1 MQSKH
6 MTDISLPHR
15 TAIVT
20 GGARG
25 LGRVMTLALR
35 RAGYAVTITASGP
48 SAQLDATIA
57 DSAALP
63 GGEGMLL
70 PLVADVSDPEESTRV
85 IAETLDTFGGLHAL
99 INNAGRGMRVVSETF
114 NTEPVRFWD
123 IPGEKW
129 DQIFATNV
137 NGPFYM
143 TQAAM
148 PHFLRQG
155 EGRIINVS
163 TSAQTMIRTG
173 YAPYGGSKAALEAM
187 TRSWAADLV
196 GTGIT
201 ANLLLPGGASDTDL
215 LPASPKKQGADG
227 NLLDPEIMAA
237 PAVWLCSPDSAD
249 VSGARF
255 IARYWDP
262 AAPVED
268 AIAAASSAHV
278 VGV

>member
-1 MQSKH
+1 
-6 MTDISLPHR
+6 MTENSTPPRI
-15 TAIVT
+15 AIVT

-25 LGRVMTLALR
+25 LGRVMALALR
-35 RAGYAVTITASGP
+35 RAGYAVTITASGQ

-57 DSAALP
+57 ASAALP
-63 GGEGMLL
+63 GGAGLLL
-70 PLVADVSDPEESTRV
+70 PIIADVSDPEESTRV
-85 IAETLDTFGGLHAL
+85 IAETLNTFGGLHAL
-99 INNAGRGMRVVSETF
+99 VNNAGRGMRVVSETF
-114 NTEPVRFWD
+114 NTVPVPFWD

-129 DQIFATNV
+129 DQILATNV

-143 TQAAM
+143 TKAAM
-148 PHFLRQG
+148 PHFLDQG

-187 TRSWAADLV
+187 TRSWSADLA
-196 GTGIT
+196 GSGIT

-215 LPASPKKQGADG
+215 LPASPTKQGADG

-237 PAVWLCSPDSAD
+237 PAVWLCSPESAHI
-249 VSGARF
+249 SGARV
-255 IARYWDP
+255 IARNWDP
-262 AAPVED
+262 AARAED
-268 AIAAASSAHV
+268 ALRVASKAHV

>member
-1 MQSKH
+1 
-6 MTDISLPHR
+6 MTDESIPFR

-25 LGRVMTLALR
+25 LGRVMALALR

-48 SAQLDATIA
+48 SAQLDATVA
-57 DSAALP
+57 ESATLP
-63 GGEGMLL
+63 GGDGLLL
-70 PLVADVSDPEESTRV
+70 PLIADVSDPEESTRV
-85 IAETLDTFGGLHAL
+85 VAETVDRFGALHAL

-114 NTEPVRFWD
+114 NTVPVPFWE
-123 IPGEKW
+123 IAEEKW
-129 DQIFATNV
+129 DQILATNV

-143 TQAAM
+143 TKAAM
-148 PHFLRQG
+148 PHFLGQG

-187 TRSWAADLV
+187 TRSWAADLK
-196 GTGIT
+196 GSGIT

-215 LPASPKKQGADG
+215 LPASPTKQGADG

-237 PAVWLCSPDSAD
+237 PAVWLCSPESAHIN
-249 VSGARF
+249 GARI

-262 AAPVED
+262 AARPED
-268 AIAAASSAHV
+268 ALASASQAHV